1 MNRLSKNL
9 PTTCEVLGVIHYD
22 YNVSNFSFVEQR
34 KEILSEAY
42 RIAGKIV
49 HSKTKKENTINSIRK
64 GTILFR
70 NKKKYAIENEIELIN
85 KCF

>member
-22 YNVSNFSFVEQR
+22 YNVSNVSFVEQC
-34 KEILSEAY
+34 KDILSEAY
-42 RIAGKIV
+42 RFAGKIV
-49 HSKTKKENTINSIRK
+49 HSKTKKENTIDSISK

-70 NKKKYAIENEIELIN
+70 KNKKYIIENEMELIN
-85 KCF
+85 KLF